1 MFIQGELN
9 VQVLNTKNEST
20 PVENVQFF
28 MGQGGDEKLL
38 REDILQNECLN
49 IQIDEYSKE
58 TTETMVSYDG
68 NSFLRRLFSKL

>member
-1 MFIQGELN
+1 
-9 VQVLNTKNEST
+9 
-20 PVENVQFF
+20 
-28 MGQGGDEKLL
+28 MGQGGDEKLY

-49 IQIDEYSKE
+49 VQIDEYSKE